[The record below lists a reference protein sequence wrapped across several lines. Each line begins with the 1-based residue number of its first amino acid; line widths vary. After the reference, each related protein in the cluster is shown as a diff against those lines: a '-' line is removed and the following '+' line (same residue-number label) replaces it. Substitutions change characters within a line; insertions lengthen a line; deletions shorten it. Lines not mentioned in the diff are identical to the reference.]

1 MQHLIETFRF
11 LYFHVRPGLLA
22 SFPLQHLPTAHL
34 SCDTVCVCQIVN
46 LSRDSAPSPSPTPS
60 VAIRRRRWWQTFR
73 GKCPKRHQWTPRD
86 LILRGWDHTD
96 TWEVGQYKCPA
107 HKGLQLS
114 SHAEETEVFRCVQ
127 DTVQFSNLTFSFLDY
142 HLVLIGHI
150 CKWEASHLC
159 SVKSCYYNHLFTIFL
174 CSIRLAFSCFTCFL
188 LVVTVRRMRSSF

>member
-1 MQHLIETFRF
+1 M
-11 LYFHVRPGLLA
+11 
-22 SFPLQHLPTAHL
+22 
-34 SCDTVCVCQIVN
+34 
-46 LSRDSAPSPSPTPS
+46 
-60 VAIRRRRWWQTFR
+60 AIRRRRWWQTFR

-86 LILRGWDHTD
+86 SILRGWDHTD

-114 SHAEETEVFRCVQ
+114 THAEETEVFRCVQ

-159 SVKSCYYNHLFTIFL
+159 SVKPYYYNHLFTIFL
-174 CSIRLAFSCFTCFL
+174 CSIFVSLFPVLHVFFFCCNCQKDEEQFL
-188 LVVTVRRMRSSF
+188 NHNSGEKQDQHLRWAKKYLFYFYFQ